1 MIYQYYVKSTATAGI
16 KFVTIWDE
24 AKLVV
29 VGQTGT
35 GYALGYDFNIEV
47 KRLKDLVEIADRLVK
62 GYGYTILDNYMD
74 RNEIEQIKKQVRGY

>member
-1 MIYQYYVKSTATAGI
+1 MIYQYYVKSTAGL

-47 KRLKDLVEIADRLVK
+47 KRLKDLVEIADKLVK

>member
-1 MIYQYYVKSTATAGI
+1 MIYQYYVKSTTGL

-35 GYALGYDFNIEV
+35 GYALGYDFQIEV
-47 KRLKDLVEIADRLVK
+47 KRLKDLLEIANKLAK
-62 GYGYTILDNYMD
+62 GFGYTILDNYMD
-74 RNEIEQIKKQVRGY
+74 KDEIEKIKQQVRSY

>member
-1 MIYQYYVKSTATAGI
+1 MIYQDYLKSTTGL

-35 GYALGYDFNIEV
+35 GYALGYDFQVEV
-47 KRLKDLVEIADRLVK
+47 KRLKDLVEIANKLAK

-74 RNEIEQIKKQVRGY
+74 RDEIEQIKKQVRGY

>member
-1 MIYQYYVKSTATAGI
+1 MIYQYYVKSTTGL

-29 VGQTGT
+29 VGPTGT

-74 RNEIEQIKKQVRGY
+74 RDEIEQIKKQVRGY

>member
-1 MIYQYYVKSTATAGI
+1 MIYQYYVKSTTGL

-29 VGQTGT
+29 IGQTGT

-47 KRLKDLVEIADRLVK
+47 KRLKDLVEIANRLVK

-74 RNEIEQIKKQVRGY
+74 RDEIEQIKKQVRGY

>member
-1 MIYQYYVKSTATAGI
+1 MIYQYYVKSTTGL

-35 GYALGYDFNIEV
+35 GYALGYDFQIEV
-47 KRLKDLVEIADRLVK
+47 KRLKDLVEIANKLVK
-62 GYGYTILDNYMD
+62 GFDYTILDNYMD
-74 RNEIEQIKKQVRGY
+74 RDEIERIKKQVRGY

>member
-1 MIYQYYVKSTATAGI
+1 MIYQYYVKSTTGL

-35 GYALGYDFNIEV
+35 GYALGYDFQIEV
-47 KRLKDLVEIADRLVK
+47 KRLKDLVEVANKLVK

-74 RNEIEQIKKQVRGY
+74 RDEIERIKKQVRGY

>member
-1 MIYQYYVKSTATAGI
+1 MIYKYYVKSTTGL

-35 GYALGYDFNIEV
+35 GYALGYDFQIEV
-47 KRLKDLVEIADRLVK
+47 KRLKDLVEIANKLVK
-62 GYGYTILDNYMD
+62 GFGYTILDNYMD
-74 RNEIEQIKKQVRGY
+74 RDEIERIKKQVRGY

>member
-1 MIYQYYVKSTATAGI
+1 MIYQYYVKSTTGL

-35 GYALGYDFNIEV
+35 GYALGFDFQIEV
-47 KRLKDLVEIADRLVK
+47 KRLKDLVEIANKLVK
-62 GYGYTILDNYMD
+62 GFGYTILDNYMD
-74 RNEIEQIKKQVRGY
+74 RDEIERIKKQVRGY

>member
-1 MIYQYYVKSTATAGI
+1 MIYQYYVKSTTGL

-74 RNEIEQIKKQVRGY
+74 RDEIERIKKQVRGY

>member
-1 MIYQYYVKSTATAGI
+1 MIYQYYVKSTTGL

-35 GYALGYDFNIEV
+35 GYALGYDFQIEV
-47 KRLKDLVEIADRLVK
+47 KRLKDLVEIANKLVK

-74 RNEIEQIKKQVRGY
+74 RDEIERIKKQVRGY

>member
-1 MIYQYYVKSTATAGI
+1 MIYQYYVKSTTGL

-35 GYALGYDFNIEV
+35 GYALGYDFQIEV
-47 KRLKDLVEIADRLVK
+47 KRLKDLVEIAKKLVK
-62 GYGYTILDNYMD
+62 GFGYTILDNYMD
-74 RNEIEQIKKQVRGY
+74 RDEIERIKKQVRGY

>member
-1 MIYQYYVKSTATAGI
+1 MIYQYYVKSTTGL

-35 GYALGYDFNIEV
+35 GYALGYDFQIEV
-47 KRLKDLVEIADRLVK
+47 KRLKDLVEIANKLVK
-62 GYGYTILDNYMD
+62 GFGYTILDNYMD
-74 RNEIEQIKKQVRGY
+74 RDEIERIKKQVRGY

>member
-1 MIYQYYVKSTATAGI
+1 MIYQYYVKSTTGL

-35 GYALGYDFNIEV
+35 GYALGYDFQIEV
-47 KRLKDLVEIADRLVK
+47 KRLKDLVEIANKLVK
-62 GYGYTILDNYMD
+62 GFGYTILDNYMD
-74 RNEIEQIKKQVRGY
+74 RDKIEEIKKQVRGY

>member
-1 MIYQYYVKSTATAGI
+1 MIYQYYVKSTTGL

-35 GYALGYDFNIEV
+35 GYALGYDFQIEV
-47 KRLKDLVEIADRLVK
+47 KRLKDLVEIANKLAKVF
-62 GYGYTILDNYMD
+62 GYTILDNYMD
-74 RNEIEQIKKQVRGY
+74 RDEIERIKKQVRGY

>member
-1 MIYQYYVKSTATAGI
+1 MIYQYYVKSTTGL

-35 GYALGYDFNIEV
+35 GYALGYDFQIEV
-47 KRLKDLVEIADRLVK
+47 KRLKDLVEIANKLAK
-62 GYGYTILDNYMD
+62 GFGYTILDNYMD